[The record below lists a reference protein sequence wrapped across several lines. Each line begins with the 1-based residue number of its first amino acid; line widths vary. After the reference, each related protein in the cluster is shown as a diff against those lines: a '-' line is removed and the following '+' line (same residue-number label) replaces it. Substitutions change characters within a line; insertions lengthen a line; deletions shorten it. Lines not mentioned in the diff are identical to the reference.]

1 MLIPP
6 QQDIALL
13 LLRIVFGLILVL
25 HGWPKLKHPSW
36 GKSAGHSTVVGFLV
50 GFAEVF
56 GGLGV
61 LFGFLTQIAAF
72 GPLIVML
79 GAVYHHKFKWKH
91 PFVSK
96 EKSYEY
102 ALLLTLVA
110 LLFILVGPGAY
121 SIDAMIGL
129 A

>member
-1 MLIPP
+1 M
-6 QQDIALL
+6 
-13 LLRIVFGLILVL
+13 
-25 HGWPKLKHPSW
+25 
-36 GKSAGHSTVVGFLV
+36 GHSTVVGFLV

-91 PFVSK
+91 PFVGK